1 MCLSTRLIVTCAVF
15 EASLYVGWHHPVV
28 AAAVRAGAMLVV
40 ANAIV
45 ALVAYACRHCVSTN
59 LNGIWN

>member
-45 ALVAYACRHCVSTN
+45 ALVA
-59 LNGIWN
+59 